1 MYLFSFLLF
10 PIVTFFKAC
19 SDYKRLGFEYL
30 KSRFLVVLF
39 GALSG
44 CALCAIFEFCIFV
57 PEYQG
62 TDPAFFFLLQWIFS
76 FFIPALFFVF
86 FILWSN
92 DEWQVRIDGFLYFFL
107 PFLCVYVPFWI
118 FTKNAEL
125 SFFMLFVLPAM
136 FLLAV
141 FALETDV
148 KAFYLNLKDRSAKF
162 VLNGFLILAE
172 SVFASLVM
180 TLYYFD
186 FDWWVWIS
194 VCAVFAVLCLFRF
207 GFKLKK

>member
-19 SDYKRLGFEYL
+19 SDYKKLGFEYL
-30 KSRFLVVLF
+30 KSRFLIVLF

-62 TDPAFFFLLQWIFS
+62 TDAAFFFLLQWIFS
-76 FFIPALFFVF
+76 FFIPSLFFVF

-92 DEWQVRIDGFLYFFL
+92 DEWRVRIDGFLYFFL
-107 PFLCVYVPFWI
+107 PFLCVYVPFWL

-125 SFFMLFVLPAM
+125 SFFMLFVLPVM
-136 FLLAV
+136 FLFEV

-148 KAFYLNLKDRSAKF
+148 KAFYLNLKNKSVKC
-162 VLNGFLILAE
+162 VLNVFLILDE
-172 SVFASLVM
+172 SVFASLVL

-186 FDWWVWIS
+186 FDWWIRGS
-194 VCAVFAVLCLFRF
+194 ACGVFAVLCLFRF
-207 GFKLKK
+207 CFKVKK

>member
-1 MYLFSFLLF
+1 
-10 PIVTFFKAC
+10 
-19 SDYKRLGFEYL
+19 
-30 KSRFLVVLF
+30 
-39 GALSG
+39 
-44 CALCAIFEFCIFV
+44 
-57 PEYQG
+57 
-62 TDPAFFFLLQWIFS
+62 
-76 FFIPALFFVF
+76 
-86 FILWSN
+86 
-92 DEWQVRIDGFLYFFL
+92 
-107 PFLCVYVPFWI
+107 
-118 FTKNAEL
+118 
-125 SFFMLFVLPAM
+125 MLFVLPVM

-186 FDWWVWIS
+186 FDWWIWIS

>member
-1 MYLFSFLLF
+1 MLF

-19 SDYKRLGFEYL
+19 SDYKKLGFEYL
-30 KSRFLVVLF
+30 KSRFLIVLF

-62 TDPAFFFLLQWIFS
+62 TDAAFFFLLQWIFS
-76 FFIPALFFVF
+76 FFIPSLFFVF

-92 DEWQVRIDGFLYFFL
+92 DEWRVRIDGFLYFFL
-107 PFLCVYVPFWI
+107 PFLCVYVPFWL

-125 SFFMLFVLPAM
+125 SFFMLFVLPVM
-136 FLLAV
+136 FLFEV

-148 KAFYLNLKDRSAKF
+148 KAFYLNLKNKSVKC
-162 VLNGFLILAE
+162 VLNVFLILDE
-172 SVFASLVM
+172 SVFASLVL

-186 FDWWVWIS
+186 FDWWIRGS
-194 VCAVFAVLCLFRF
+194 ACGVFAVLCLFRF
-207 GFKLKK
+207 CFKVKK

>member
-44 CALCAIFEFCIFV
+44 CALCAIFEFFIFV

-118 FTKNAEL
+118 FTKTAEL
-125 SFFMLFVLPAM
+125 SFFVLFVLPVM

-148 KAFYLNLKDRSAKF
+148 KVFYLNLKGRSAKF

-186 FDWWVWIS
+186 FDWWIWIS
-194 VCAVFAVLCLFRF
+194 ACAVFAVLCLFRF

>member
-1 MYLFSFLLF
+1 MNKN
-10 PIVTFFKAC
+10 TFHTFHLYTC
-19 SDYKRLGFEYL
+19 L
-30 KSRFLVVLF
+30 KCGR
-39 GALSG
+39 
-44 CALCAIFEFCIFV
+44 I
-57 PEYQG
+57 P
-62 TDPAFFFLLQWIFS
+62 IFS

-86 FILWSN
+86 FILWSH

-118 FTKNAEL
+118 FTKTAEL
-125 SFFMLFVLPAM
+125 SFFVLFVLPVM

-148 KAFYLNLKDRSAKF
+148 RAFYLNLKGRSAKF

-186 FDWWVWIS
+186 FDWWIWIS
-194 VCAVFAVLCLFRF
+194 ACAVFAVLCLFRF